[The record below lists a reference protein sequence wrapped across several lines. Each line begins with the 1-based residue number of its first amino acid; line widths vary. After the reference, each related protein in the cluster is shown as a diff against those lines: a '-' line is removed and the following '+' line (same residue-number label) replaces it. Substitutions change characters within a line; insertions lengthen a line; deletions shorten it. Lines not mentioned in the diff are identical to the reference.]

1 MTGAS
6 FLLGT
11 HQSGW
16 LARAD
21 VPLTVSHHSLHGR
34 RLPRARCWWALDSG
48 GFTELLLFGCWQT
61 SPAAYAAAVPTT
73 RTRLGGSRGRARSR
87 CWCHDARPRRRSSTS

>member
-21 VPLTVSHHSLHGR
+21 VPLTVSHHFLHGR
-34 RLPRARCWWALDSG
+34 RLPRARCRWVLNSG
-48 GFTELLLFGCWQT
+48 GFTEPSLFGCWQT
-61 SPAAYAAAVPTT
+61 SPAAYAAAVTHYQDEIG
-73 RTRLGGSRGRARSR
+73 RLARASL
-87 CWCHDARPRRRSSTS
+87 